1 MDPDATIYNGRF
13 SVNRIPHNEIIENLK
28 GMVVKLLKVF
38 QNKNTVNVSLRK
50 FYSIIKELVRDNL
63 KEL

>member
-1 MDPDATIYNGRF
+1 M
-13 SVNRIPHNEIIENLK
+13 NRVPHNEIIENLK